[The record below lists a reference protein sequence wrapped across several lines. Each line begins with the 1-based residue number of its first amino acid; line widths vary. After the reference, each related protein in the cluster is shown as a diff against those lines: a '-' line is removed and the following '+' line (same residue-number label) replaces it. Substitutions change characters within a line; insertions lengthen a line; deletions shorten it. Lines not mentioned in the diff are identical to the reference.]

1 MSRGLIKHSAP
12 PRALLAS
19 RHIPR
24 TLYPVMYSAGT
35 LTSTYSTVYNIVS
48 KIDVLLLSLVY
59 IASDDFTPTT
69 PQTIMFE
76 SDSVVNEIRCVEY
89 DIIGDDF
96 KELDEILR
104 IDLLGDDPVDV
115 IAGAA
120 QVSITIE
127 DDQDC
132 KCLFLH

>member
-1 MSRGLIKHSAP
+1 M
-12 PRALLAS
+12 
-19 RHIPR
+19 
-24 TLYPVMYSAGT
+24 
-35 LTSTYSTVYNIVS
+35 
-48 KIDVLLLSLVY
+48 Y

-76 SDSVVNEIRCVEY
+76 SDSVVNEMRCVEY

-104 IDLLGDDPVDV
+104 IDLFGDDPVDV